1 MCGRIVRESQLKE
14 GANMPIEKEY
24 ITPDKIRDK
33 ELEDLRQKLSTA
45 KRLGWLLFVLGLA
58 LGALISW
65 SLSGIC

>member
-1 MCGRIVRESQLKE
+1 MVEYLRESQLKE
-14 GANMPIEKEY
+14 GANMSIEKEY

>member
-1 MCGRIVRESQLKE
+1 MES
-14 GANMPIEKEY
+14 MH
-24 ITPDKIRDK
+24 ITPDEVRDK